1 MGASCTP
8 CDSNE
13 HPNAAKSNTQR
24 KRIQYKSMDSED
36 ISDGILPN
44 AVQSSDEIVDC
55 FKAAVKSMDED
66 LVMHLDQRFP
76 DLNMLDML
84 LRGETI
90 LHLAVKNKKHKL
102 LIYCLEN
109 GLDPN
114 MRTALYGDTAL
125 HLAVQ
130 AKDLR
135 IASILLRYKADPKAM
150 NSDKSIPLD
159 MAEENGDIDM
169 IELLSERTQDAFL
182 ETFEHAGTFRTDMN
196 IDFGVDNSHST
207 PK

>member
-109 GLDPN
+109 GLDVQSVHKSTLSNQPQ
-114 MRTALYGDTAL
+114 MEYSHRTFRFLSVYCVHTLSLSMDTFICFIL
-125 HLAVQ
+125 T
-130 AKDLR
+130 LR
-135 IASILLRYKADPKAM
+135 PSILTNNMMYILY
-150 NSDKSIPLD
+150 
-159 MAEENGDIDM
+159 
-169 IELLSERTQDAFL
+169 F
-182 ETFEHAGTFRTDMN
+182 
-196 IDFGVDNSHST
+196 
-207 PK
+207 

>member
-1 MGASCTP
+1 
-8 CDSNE
+8 
-13 HPNAAKSNTQR
+13 
-24 KRIQYKSMDSED
+24 
-36 ISDGILPN
+36 
-44 AVQSSDEIVDC
+44 
-55 FKAAVKSMDED
+55 
-66 LVMHLDQRFP
+66 
-76 DLNMLDML
+76 
-84 LRGETI
+84 
-90 LHLAVKNKKHKL
+90 
-102 LIYCLEN
+102 
-109 GLDPN
+109 

-207 PK
+207 PKSGDKPEALDLTLTVSAVHFPLSIWPVTYWLTLTPSLSLSPRNSARLTASSSWSKARLDLRRQHCLH